1 MTEDGRRKQ
10 MPFKFERLVV
20 CRMSLEYI
28 DLVYALAGNLPRS
41 EEYNLKSQRTRAATS
56 KSLNIAE
63 GSTSQTDAEQA
74 RFIGLSIRSLIETIA
89 CQRIVERRSLS
100 TDENA
105 LRQLNQTAESLLIK
119 LQAFRKAIAP
129 NQGWLREDN

>member
-1 MTEDGRRKQ
+1 
-10 MPFKFERLVV
+10 
-20 CRMSLEYI
+20 MSLDYI
-28 DLVYALAGNLPRS
+28 DLVYALAYNLPRS
-41 EEYNLKSQRTRAATS
+41 EEYNLKSQLTRAATS
-56 KSLNIAE
+56 IALNIAD

-74 RFIGLSIRSLIETIA
+74 RFVGLSIRSLIETIA

-105 LRQLNQTAESLLIK
+105 LRQLNQKAESLLIK

-129 NQGWLREDN
+129 NQNWLREDNQDYSAGRIDTLIE